1 LQSQSFP
8 VIVSPLRLLAGLPS
22 FLVIGEVQITM
33 PFIRLILLTFSV
45 LICLG
50 ASLVETVRAQEPA
63 QQRPRR
69 VNVEGAQAQKPDPAK
84 TSNDEIDEG
93 DVVRV
98 DTQLVS
104 VPAVVTNSS
113 GRPLTG
119 LRTENFLLFENGR
132 QQRITDFATTEAP
145 FEIALLLDTS
155 GSTRADVS
163 LIRQAAN
170 AFIEALR
177 PGDRVALVGF
187 NTVRQGGSVTALP
200 EVLSKLTG
208 DRKELRLAIERLGSS
223 SGTPF
228 YDGLAV
234 IANEIFMDAPAAE
247 MRGRRALVAL
257 SDGVDSASESDFQ
270 TARSRLTRGG
280 IASYF
285 IQVNTEDFVEERLLR
300 DCGDDGAVVLSRKQ
314 LERYRRLFF
323 PKARREDYV
332 DFCGMGQF
340 ERMQISRDLY
350 NLARRE
356 MNELATAT
364 GGNNFLAA
372 SLQDARAAFAKVAN
386 EIGTQYSLGYYP
398 DNKTRDGKF
407 RTIRVEIQGLP
418 EKAQVKAREGYYAPK
433 S

>member
-1 LQSQSFP
+1 MRS
-8 VIVSPLRLLAGLPS
+8 IRLRL
-22 FLVIGEVQITM
+22 F
-33 PFIRLILLTFSV
+33 LILLLMCSA
-45 LICLG
+45 
-50 ASLVETVRAQEPA
+50 ASTVETVRGQEPA

-69 VNVEGAQAQKPDPAK
+69 VTVEGAAAKKPEATKP
-84 TSNDEIDEG
+84 NEVDEG

-104 VPAVVTNSS
+104 VPAVVTNIS

-132 QQRITDFATTEAP
+132 QQKISDFATTEAP

-170 AFIEALR
+170 SFIDALR

-187 NTVRQGGSVTALP
+187 NTVRQGGSVTASP

-208 DRKELRLAIERLGSS
+208 DRRELRLAIERLGSS
-223 SGTPF
+223 NGTPF
-228 YDGLAV
+228 YDGLTV
-234 IANEIFMDAPAAE
+234 IANEIFMEGPSAE

-257 SDGVDSASESDFQ
+257 SDGVDSASDSDFQ
-270 TARSRLTRGG
+270 TARAKLSRGG

-323 PKARREDYV
+323 PRAKREDYV

-356 MNELATAT
+356 MNELAKAT

-372 SLQDARAAFAKVAN
+372 SIQDARAAFAKVAT

-407 RTIRVEIQGLP
+407 RTIRVEVQGLP
-418 EKAQVKAREGYYAPK
+418 EKAQVKAREGYFAPK

>member
-1 LQSQSFP
+1 MRFIRPILLSFP
-8 VIVSPLRLLAGLPS
+8 
-22 FLVIGEVQITM
+22 
-33 PFIRLILLTFSV
+33 V
-45 LICLG
+45 LICLV
-50 ASLVETVRAQEPA
+50 ASQVETARAQEPA

-69 VNVEGAQAQKPDPAK
+69 VTVEGTQGQKPDPTK
-84 TSNDEIDEG
+84 PSSDEIDEG

-104 VPAVVTNSS
+104 VPAVVTNST

-155 GSTRADVS
+155 GSTRADIS

-187 NTVRQGGSVTALP
+187 NTVRQGGSVTASP
-200 EVLSKLTG
+200 ELLCKLTG

-234 IANEIFMDAPAAE
+234 IANEIFTEAPAAE

-270 TARSRLTRGG
+270 TARARLTRGG

-323 PKARREDYV
+323 PKAKREDYV

-356 MNELATAT
+356 MNELAKAT

-372 SLQDARAAFAKVAN
+372 TLQDARAAFAKVAN

-398 DNKTRDGKF
+398 DNKARDGKF
-407 RTIRVEIQGLP
+407 RTIRVEVQGLP

>member
-1 LQSQSFP
+1 MRF
-8 VIVSPLRLLAGLPS
+8 IRIILLVFSTLMCSA
-22 FLVIGEVQITM
+22 V
-33 PFIRLILLTFSV
+33 PFI
-45 LICLG
+45 
-50 ASLVETVRAQEPA
+50 ETVRGQEPA

-69 VNVEGAQAQKPDPAK
+69 VTVEGAPTRKPDPAK
-84 TSNDEIDEG
+84 PSNEEIDEG

-132 QQRITDFATTEAP
+132 QQRITDFTTTEAP

-155 GSTRADVS
+155 GSTRADVT

-170 AFIEALR
+170 AFIDALR
-177 PGDRVALVGF
+177 PGDKVALVGF
-187 NTVRQGGSVTALP
+187 NTVRQGGSVTAATEL
-200 EVLSKLTG
+200 LSKLTG

-223 SGTPF
+223 NGTPF
-228 YDGLAV
+228 YDGLSV
-234 IANEIFMDAPAAE
+234 IANEIFTEAPAAE

-257 SDGVDSASESDFQ
+257 SDGVDSASETDFQ
-270 TARSRLTRGG
+270 TARAKLTRGG

-323 PKARREDYV
+323 PRARREDYV
-332 DFCGMGQF
+332 DFCAMGSF

-356 MNELATAT
+356 MNDLAKAT

-372 SLQDARAAFAKVAN
+372 SLQDARAAFAKVAS

-398 DNKTRDGKF
+398 DHKTRDGKF
-407 RTIRVEIQGLP
+407 RTIRVEVQGLP